1 MENNASGDVTRL
13 LVQLREGDSHVL
25 DELLPLIY
33 NELRTLARQ
42 YLRRERPDHTL
53 QPTALVH
60 EAYLRL
66 VSDRE
71 VRWQNRAQFF
81 GVAANVMRRVLVDHA
96 RRSGADKRGGGA
108 EKLPL
113 DEGVLA
119 AASAPEV
126 KPAQL
131 LALDEALGKLAGF
144 DPDKARVV
152 ELRFFGGLSVEE
164 AAEVLKVSPTTI
176 KREWRVAKLW
186 LHEQVRQRD

>member
-1 MENNASGDVTRL
+1 MENNAPGDVTRL